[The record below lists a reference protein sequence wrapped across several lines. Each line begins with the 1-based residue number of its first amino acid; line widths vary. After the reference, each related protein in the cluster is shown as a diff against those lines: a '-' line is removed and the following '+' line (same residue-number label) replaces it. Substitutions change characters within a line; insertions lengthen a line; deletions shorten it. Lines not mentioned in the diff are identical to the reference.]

1 MRPFYSPAPIILMGN
16 NKNSLAAFAY
26 VLGLIT
32 GILVLIIENKDKY
45 VKFHAIQSIL
55 FCVAAAIVGWVLGLL
70 FMPVMFLGGLMMG
83 PVWIVVWII
92 MAIYWLAVLVLWIIL
107 IIKAYGGQKYKLP
120 FIGNLAEQ
128 WAK

>member
-1 MRPFYSPAPIILMGN
+1 MGN

-70 FMPVMFLGGLMMG
+70 FMPVMFLGGFMMN
-83 PVWIVVWII
+83 PFWIVTSII
-92 MAIYWLAVLVLWIIL
+92 SVIYALAVLVIWIML
-107 IIKAYGGQKYKLP
+107 IVRAYGGQKYKLP
-120 FIGNLAEQ
+120 FIGDLAEQ

>member
-1 MRPFYSPAPIILMGN
+1 MGD

-55 FCVAAAIVGWVLGLL
+55 FCVAAMIVGWVLGLL
-70 FMPVMFLGGLMMG
+70 FMPVMVFGAFMMSSLWAVG
-83 PVWIVVWII
+83 SVI
-92 MAIYWLAVLVLWIIL
+92 MAIYGLAVLVLWIML